1 MEDINERAVIGDN
14 NPPKEFASIEDDST
28 MQRDHAIQQI
38 KAANVGDV
46 VTIGPE
52 NRSQA
57 QNRKMWPMLQDI
69 KHCVPSAANF
79 SLDDIKLIMMNALS
93 SELKHL
99 PTMDGSGYFPVGQ
112 RSSLLNKKQFKDL
125 IEIIYIYGAQND
137 VQWSEKSQSIM
148 NEWRG
153 YADRYFKR

>member
-1 MEDINERAVIGDN
+1 MTDTQTIRLLG
-14 NPPKEFASIEDDST
+14 PT
-28 MQRDHAIQQI
+28 QREYAMQQI

-69 KHCVPSAANF
+69 KRCVPSASNF

-93 SELKHL
+93 SELKRL

-112 RSSLLNKKQFKDL
+112 RSSLLNKKQFRDL
-125 IEIIYIYGAQND
+125 IEIIYMYGAKHD
-137 VQWSEKSQSIM
+137 VQWSEKSQSLIDQWSM
-148 NEWRG
+148 R
-153 YADRYFKR
+153 YDRAS